1 MTVAALKHNSE
12 DLWFMPGAIVE
23 KYKEEYE
30 KRWSTIAEEFIKR
43 FVLRKDPHT
52 AQFDVYMITKR

>member
-30 KRWSTIAEEFIKR
+30 KRWSIR
-43 FVLRKDPHT
+43 
-52 AQFDVYMITKR
+52 